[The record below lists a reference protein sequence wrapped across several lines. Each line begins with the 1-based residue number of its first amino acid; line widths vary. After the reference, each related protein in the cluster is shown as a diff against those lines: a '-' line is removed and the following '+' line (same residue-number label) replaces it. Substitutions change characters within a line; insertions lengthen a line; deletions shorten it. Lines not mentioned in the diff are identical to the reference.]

1 MRAYMINFS
10 LTTRHCHR
18 PTVLLTSSS
27 LKVNEKAPFTAVIQ
41 FAAEEFKM
49 PAMQSAMLTEGMCLK

>member
-1 MRAYMINFS
+1 MRINIIGS
-10 LTTRHCHR
+10 PPTTRHFHL